1 MTYHES
7 RKITALRS
15 HMDYKQK
22 IITEVET
29 LPESSQAEVLNYIQ
43 SLKLSAERASKPVL
57 SNKSKS
63 ARKSSDTVV
72 IYTDGACTGNPGAGG
87 YGAVIIDG
95 DRREELSGG
104 YKLTTNNRMEMMGA
118 IAALKSLEHSSKVKL
133 HSDSKYLVDAV
144 VKGWAKK
151 WQKNNWKRNKKEK
164 AKNPDLWQEILDL
177 CQKHD
182 VEFVWVK
189 GHAGIPE
196 NERCDRLAVAAA
208 YQLNLPPDRGYV
220 R

>member
-1 MTYHES
+1 MNYKS
-7 RKITALRS
+7 KI
-15 HMDYKQK
+15 M
-22 IITEVET
+22 TEVES
-29 LPESSQAEVLNYIQ
+29 LPESLLPEVLEYLQ
-43 SLKLSAERASKPVL
+43 TLQPKTTSSKPKL
-57 SNKSKS
+57 TIKP
-63 ARKSSDTVV
+63 KSSNTEDTII

-95 DRREELSGG
+95 DRREELSAG

-118 IAALKSLEHSSKVKL
+118 IAALESLKSNSKVKL
-133 HSDSKYLVDAV
+133 HSDSKYIVDAI

-151 WQKNNWKRNKKEK
+151 WQANGWRRNKKEM
-164 AKNPDLWQEILDL
+164 AKNPDLWQELLDL
-177 CQKHD
+177 CKIHD

-208 YQLNLPPDRGYV
+208 HQSNLPSDEGYLS
-220 R
+220 